1 MDESWTVRL
10 LNGSNGLENEFVGVN
25 SAERLV
31 PLGKTDLM
39 VSPLG
44 LGAWAWGDKL
54 YWSYGRGYS
63 DTEVRAAFD
72 ISLQAGIN
80 WVDTAEAY
88 GSGRSERF
96 LGKFVAEANAPVL
109 IATKFMPFPWR
120 LGKGALRKAL
130 QRSLDRLGVA
140 RVDLYQIHFPFPPV
154 PVETWADALADAVQD
169 GLVRAVGVSNYSEEQ
184 MRRTYAV
191 LAKRGIPL
199 ASNQVLYNLL
209 DRKAEQNGLMK
220 TCQELNIALIAYS
233 PLVQGLLTGKYD
245 PDRPPPG
252 IRGRRYPR
260 SLLERVQPLIWRM
273 REIGQEHGGKSP
285 TQVALNW
292 LICKGTFPIPGA
304 KNARQAQENA
314 GALGWRLSEA
324 EVIELA
330 NLSERV

>member
-1 MDESWTVRL
+1 MRIPI
-10 LNGSNGLENEFVGVN
+10 GSNDLDNGLDGVN
-25 SAERLV
+25 RTEKLV
-31 PLGKTDLM
+31 PLGKTDLQ
-39 VSPLG
+39 VSSLG

-54 YWSYGRGYS
+54 YWSFGRGYS
-63 DTEVRAAFD
+63 DVDVRASFD
-72 ISLQAGIN
+72 ASLAAGVN

-96 LGKFVAEANAPVL
+96 LGRFVAEASAPVV
-109 IATKFMPFPWR
+109 IATKFMPLPWR

-140 RVDLYQIHFPFPPV
+140 RVDLYQIHFPFPPI

-169 GLVRAVGVSNYSEEQ
+169 GLVRAVGVSNYDEGQ
-184 MRRTYAV
+184 MRRAYAV

-199 ASNQVLYNLL
+199 ASNQVSYSLL
-209 DRKAEQNGLMK
+209 DRKVERNGLVK

-233 PLVQGLLTGKYD
+233 PLYQGVLTGKYT
-245 PDRPPPG
+245 PDRPLPG

-260 SLLERVQPLIWRM
+260 ALLERVQPLLQRM

-292 LICKGTFPIPGA
+292 LVCKGTLPIPGA

-314 GALGWRLSEA
+314 GALGWRLSESEA
-324 EVIELA
+324 VELDE
-330 NLSERV
+330 LSQRV